1 MTKKIILI
9 NETDDESRVAIVED
23 SVLQEMLIEHRT
35 IEQTK
40 NNIYKGT
47 VVQIQSSLQAAFVD
61 FGNKKHGFLPSS
73 EINPTIYQRKNLH
86 NGSPIQ
92 HKLKKGQPVLVQVT
106 REAVDQKGAA
116 LTTNISLPGRFMV
129 LMPNSN
135 KGGVSKKI
143 DNTEERDRLK
153 SFISAIDAEKH
164 AVIIRTAGV
173 GRDLVELKKD
183 YTTLKKTWEDIHDSF
198 KETKKPGI
206 ILEESDVV
214 TRTLRDYYV
223 EDIEEIWVDNPET
236 FQKALNFLKEVAP
249 RRQKDLKLFI
259 SDRSLFST
267 YKIERQVEQLTSRD
281 VKLDSGGSIVID
293 QTEAL
298 VAIDVNSGKSNQEGD
313 IDATALRTNLEAAK
327 EIARHLRLRNLGGLI
342 VIDFIDM
349 EHDQARKKVEE
360 ELQKAM
366 SRDKAQRKYNP
377 ISQFG
382 LLEMSRQRLTVG
394 ISSTVE
400 SNCPVCNG
408 KGRIPSLLASTNL
421 ILRSIR
427 EAAAKGNLIQIEGV
441 LPLELANH
449 LLNERRQ
456 SITDLELEFGIDIIL
471 RGEPQM
477 AVFDEANF
485 KPIFAQKQQDLTGDT
500 SSKKEGQ
507 KEDGERKKSQQKEKG
522 FHKKTDA
529 VDKQKKAPEKKDDSR
544 HKKSSPAE
552 TVPEELQAEDMEQ
565 QPVAEDTEQ
574 QPVAEQKSDKKRS
587 GRAQKSDAT
596 KPTAAKKPA
605 KVAHSTD
612 GAIYPACLFLDVQE
626 PDAEELGEI
635 TVAFENRL
643 KGKPDNQS
651 SPLIDQKYL
660 WKNWKSETESPKT
673 HDSTDEPIN
682 KLPQEETTATTEDA
696 ADHTTDEPQKK
707 SPGSKGRAPRKPTTS
722 KSKTAGREKSDS
734 NQPKKPV
741 KKKVDS
747 PADKEAKAP
756 KKKPSSSRPKKAA
769 PKGNTTQKTAKDN
782 KAVVETVD
790 KKRKT
795 QEKKATG
802 NTKKPKST
810 TSRPKKPTA
819 KKESLK
825 TAQSSKANSEKKSE
839 KPAKTKKRTTK
850 SNKEAETP
858 AK

>member
-47 VVQIQSSLQAAFVD
+47 VVQIQSSLQAAFID

-73 EINPTIYQRKNLH
+73 EINPSIYQRKNLH
-86 NGSPIQ
+86 NSSPIQ
-92 HKLKKGQPVLVQVT
+92 QKLKKGQPVLVQVT

-143 DNTEERDRLK
+143 DNGEERERLK

-164 AVIIRTAGV
+164 AVIIRTAGI

-183 YTTLKKTWEDIHDSF
+183 YTTLKKTWEDIHGSF

-206 ILEESDVV
+206 ILEEANVV
-214 TRTLRDYYV
+214 TRTLRDYYA

-236 FQKALNFLKEVAP
+236 FQKALSFLKEVAP

-313 IDATALRTNLEAAK
+313 IDATALRTNLEAAR

-349 EHDQARKKVEE
+349 EHDTARKKVED

-366 SRDKAQRKYNP
+366 SRDKAQRKYNT

-456 SITDLELEFGIDIIL
+456 SITDLELEFGIDIML
-471 RGEPQM
+471 RGEPEM
-477 AVFDEANF
+477 VVFDESNF
-485 KPIFAQKQQDLTGDT
+485 KPIFDRKQQDNKGDT
-500 SSKKEGQ
+500 SLKKENQ
-507 KEDGERKKSQQKEKG
+507 KEDEERKKSQQKEKAS
-522 FHKKTDA
+522 HKKTDT
-529 VDKQKKAPEKKDDSR
+529 VDKKKKAHERKDDS
-544 HKKSSPAE
+544 HQKKSPPAE
-552 TVPEELQAEDMEQ
+552 AVSEHL
-565 QPVAEDTEQ
+565 QPVDTEQ
-574 QPVAEQKSDKKRS
+574 QIVTEPKSDKKRS
-587 GRAQKSDAT
+587 GSKKKSDTVQSVSA
-596 KPTAAKKPA
+596 KP
-605 KVAHSTD
+605 AHSTD

-626 PDAEELGEI
+626 PDAGELGEM
-635 TVAFENRL
+635 TAAFENRL
-643 KGKPDNQS
+643 KGKPDNQA
-651 SPLIDQKYL
+651 PHLIDQKYL
-660 WKNWKSETESPKT
+660 WKNRKSEAEKGSDAPDMDESSGAKGTADDSIKTPSKEEVPPETEGTKT
-673 HDSTDEPIN
+673 AETKASKGTTPDEPR
-682 KLPQEETTATTEDA
+682 
-696 ADHTTDEPQKK
+696 KK
-707 SPGSKGRAPRKPTTS
+707 SSSSKRRAPG
-722 KSKTAGREKSDS
+722 KSKTAGRKKQDS

-741 KKKVDS
+741 EKKVEPS
-747 PADKEAKAP
+747 ADKEKKTDSATAKSP

-769 PKGNTTQKTAKDN
+769 PKGKTTQKTTKD
-782 KAVVETVD
+782 KKVVVETID
-790 KKRKT
+790 EKSKAKEKKTTGSSKKPQSTTRRP
-795 QEKKATG
+795 KKATV
-802 NTKKPKST
+802 
-810 TSRPKKPTA
+810 
-819 KKESLK
+819 KKETLK
-825 TAQSSKANSEKKSE
+825 TPQSNKAKSEKKSE
-839 KPAKTKKRTTK
+839 KPSK
-850 SNKEAETP
+850 TP